1 MIAIIGAGPVGNYVA
16 YLLASNNIAVEVF
29 EEHGEVGIPWQ
40 CTGITTASFEKI
52 VELPPKLI
60 INRLRKLKIVSRR
73 HSVRMPIEEIVLD
86 RVGLDKHWYEEA
98 KKSGAKYHLN
108 CRFERKEGKSVI
120 VLDKKAGKEMMIQPD
135 LLIGAD
141 GPSSKVS
148 ALINPKPAR
157 TFFGYQVRIKGE
169 YDAEC
174 FETHFIDD
182 HLFYWVVPESATVAR
197 IGTFCTSFDSRAWEA
212 FLQRRCGKKAKGL
225 IINAQPGKIPWYSGE
240 KIIEKDG
247 IRIVGDAA
255 GQVKATTGGGLV
267 PGFLAAKAL
276 ARSIIKNTSY
286 AKEVWEVHRQLSVSL
301 YLRNILSRCS
311 VEDYDALVRY
321 LDQGRIKRLLY
332 KIDRDHPIQ
341 LAWRAAVLEP
351 RLLRFLPKLL

>member
-120 VLDKKAGKEMMIQPD
+120 VK
-135 LLIGAD
+135 
-141 GPSSKVS
+141 
-148 ALINPKPAR
+148 
-157 TFFGYQVRIKGE
+157 
-169 YDAEC
+169 
-174 FETHFIDD
+174 
-182 HLFYWVVPESATVAR
+182 
-197 IGTFCTSFDSRAWEA
+197 
-212 FLQRRCGKKAKGL
+212 
-225 IINAQPGKIPWYSGE
+225 
-240 KIIEKDG
+240 
-247 IRIVGDAA
+247 
-255 GQVKATTGGGLV
+255 
-267 PGFLAAKAL
+267 
-276 ARSIIKNTSY
+276 
-286 AKEVWEVHRQLSVSL
+286 
-301 YLRNILSRCS
+301 
-311 VEDYDALVRY
+311 
-321 LDQGRIKRLLY
+321 
-332 KIDRDHPIQ
+332 
-341 LAWRAAVLEP
+341 
-351 RLLRFLPKLL
+351 